1 MRREMLDTAEAFAN
15 AALGLLI
22 SWAATFFILGYN
34 ASEAGAVTAMFFG
47 LSFGRA
53 RLVRWIFRRIG

>member
-1 MRREMLDTAEAFAN
+1 MMHMDTAESLAN
-15 AALGLLI
+15 AVLGLLV

-53 RLVRWIFRRIG
+53 RLLRWIFRGME